1 MYQFTLNLDSVDW
14 RRVTDSTHHD
24 FKIDFEYSLL
34 GFDLEAG
41 RLDML
46 LRYAADKGHCRRH
59 RHVASTMTFVLDGEQ
74 HLEEL
79 QEDGVI
85 KRVSRRKGD
94 YALSPADAKPHR
106 EHGGESGGTVLLS
119 MLALDGVLFEYFGP
133 EPDDSWTVSIAE
145 FVKSWDS
152 GEIYGLNA

>member
-1 MYQFTLNLDSVDW
+1 MHQFTLNLDSVDW
-14 RRVTDSTHHD
+14 RRVTDPTHHD

-74 HLEEL
+74 HLEES
-79 QEDGVI
+79 QENGVI
-85 KRVSRRKGD
+85 KRVLRRKGD

-119 MLALDGVLFEYFGP
+119 MLAPDGVLFEYFGP

-145 FVKSWDS
+145 FVRSWES
-152 GEIYGLNA
+152 GEIYGLNV

>member
-1 MYQFTLNLDSVDW
+1 MNQFTLNLDSVDW
-14 RRVTDSTHHD
+14 RRVTDPTHHD

-74 HLEEL
+74 HLEEP

-85 KRVSRRKGD
+85 KRVLRRKGD

-119 MLALDGVLFEYFGP
+119 MLAPDGVLFEYFGP

>member
-1 MYQFTLNLDSVDW
+1 MHQFTLNLDSVDC

-74 HLEEL
+74 HLEES

-85 KRVSRRKGD
+85 KRVLRRKGD

-119 MLALDGVLFEYFGP
+119 MLAPDGVLFEYFGP

>member
-1 MYQFTLNLDSVDW
+1 MHQFTLNLDSVDW
-14 RRVTDSTHHD
+14 RRVTDPTHHD

-74 HLEEL
+74 HLEEP

-85 KRVSRRKGD
+85 KRVLRRKGD

-106 EHGGESGGTVLLS
+106 EHGGEGGGTVLLS
-119 MLALDGVLFEYFGP
+119 MLAPDGVLFEYFGA